1 MFDGVVSFA
10 VIVSYSLISGR
21 MRYAPTLVRLISG
34 IFWVVS
40 WFHFRPFEG
49 VCDTPLHLF
58 DDILGYVGWLM
69 GFVSAHLRAYAIRP
83 YTCSMVNEY
92 GMD

>member
-21 MRYAPTLVRLISG
+21 MRYAPTLVRLIFG
-34 IFWVVS
+34 ID
-40 WFHFRPFEG
+40 WFAHWFRFRPHQG

-58 DDILGYVGWLM
+58 G
-69 GFVSAHLRAYAIRP
+69 
-83 YTCSMVNEY
+83 
-92 GMD
+92 